1 MPTNFSLR
9 FWSLPLLMHWERCL
23 FFMEFLESIERLQKL
38 KIQEMKNSCKALM
51 LGVLSIIAVGC
62 KKEEKSPSYHKGDL
76 TILAD
81 ESFKSVT
88 EALAE
93 GYMINYPD
101 TRIKVVTKKEDLGF
115 MDLLNDKARIAVMSR
130 DLTPEEK
137 KAYEEQVDLKFLPAK
152 FAADAVIFVVPKD
165 SPKES
170 ISMDE
175 IRNGLES
182 DDKSFIFD
190 GTNSSNLNFVAQK
203 LKKQPKN
210 LKFSI
215 IPGNQ
220 NIIEELGKY
229 PGKIGVIGLNTFS
242 RPYDKTS
249 QRLREMVK
257 VLPVQDKGKLYT
269 ADSDGMR
276 EMKYPFT
283 RVLYFLTN
291 EGNFNIANG
300 FIRYSCTQLGQMI
313 VEKEGLQPYNL
324 YKREVQMR

>member
-1 MPTNFSLR
+1 
-9 FWSLPLLMHWERCL
+9 
-23 FFMEFLESIERLQKL
+23 
-38 KIQEMKNSCKALM
+38 MKNSCKALM

-101 TRIKVVTKKEDLGF
+101 THIKVVTKKEDLGF
-115 MDLLNDKARIAVMSR
+115 IDLLNDKARIAVMSR

-137 KAYEEQVDLKFLPAK
+137 KTYEEQVDLKFLPAK

-182 DDKSFIFD
+182 DEKNFIFD

-203 LKKQPKN
+203 LKKQPKD

-249 QRLREMVK
+249 QKLREMVK
-257 VLPVQDKGKLYT
+257 VLPIQDKGILYT
-269 ADSDGMR
+269 ADSEGMR

>member
-1 MPTNFSLR
+1 MQ
-9 FWSLPLLMHWERCL
+9 WVECL
-23 FFMEFLESIERLQKL
+23 FFMEYLESIEPFQEL
-38 KIQEMKNSCKALM
+38 KIHEMRNSLKIAALS
-51 LGVLSIIAVGC
+51 VISIVAVNC
-62 KKEEKSPSYHKGDL
+62 KKEDKSPSYHKGDL
-76 TILAD
+76 TILTD

-88 EALAE
+88 EALAD

-101 TRIKVVTKKEDLGF
+101 THIKIETRKEDLGF
-115 MDLLNDKARIAVMSR
+115 LDLLHDKARIAVMSR
-130 DLTPEEK
+130 ELTPEEK

-152 FAADAVIFVVPKD
+152 FAADAVVFVVPKD
-165 SPKES
+165 SPKQS

-175 IRNGLES
+175 IKRGLES
-182 DDKSFIFD
+182 EAKNFIFD

-203 LKKQPKN
+203 LKKQPKD

-220 NIIEELGKY
+220 NVIEELGKHTD
-229 PGKIGVIGLNTFS
+229 KIGVIGLNTFS

-249 QRLREMVK
+249 EKLREMVK
-257 VLPVQDKGKLYT
+257 VLPIEDHGILYSVDPET
-269 ADSDGMR
+269 LRNMT
-276 EMKYPFT
+276 YPFT

-313 VEKEGLQPYNL
+313 VEKEGLQPYNI

>member
-1 MPTNFSLR
+1 
-9 FWSLPLLMHWERCL
+9 
-23 FFMEFLESIERLQKL
+23 MECLESIEQFQEL
-38 KIQEMKNSCKALM
+38 KIQEMRNSLKIAL
-51 LGVLSIIAVGC
+51 LSVMSIAAVSC
-62 KKEEKSPSYHKGDL
+62 KKEDQSPSYHKGDL
-76 TILAD
+76 TILTD

-93 GYMINYPD
+93 GYMINYPE
-101 TRIKVVTKKEDLGF
+101 THIKIETKKEDLGF
-115 MDLLNDKARIAVMSR
+115 LDLLNDKARIAVMSR

-152 FAADAVIFVVPKD
+152 FAADAVVFVVPKD
-165 SPKES
+165 SPKQS

-175 IRNGLES
+175 IRSGLES
-182 DDKSFIFD
+182 DAKNFIFD

-203 LKKQPKN
+203 LKKQPKD

-220 NIIEELGKY
+220 NIIEELEKHTD
-229 PGKIGVIGLNTFS
+229 KIGVIGLNTFS

-249 QRLREMVK
+249 EKLRGMVK
-257 VLPVQDKGKLYT
+257 VLPVENNGKLY
-269 ADSDGMR
+269 AVDNASLR
-276 EMKYPFT
+276 EMTYPFT

-313 VEKEGLQPYNL
+313 VEKEGLQPYNI